1 MKFTPLF
8 PTGKRLLSSINNVFD
23 MARIES
29 GKMKA
34 DENYERVGEVV
45 DEIINTVSSE
55 AEERGILPFC
65 GEENGKLTG
74 ILGTV
79 LDTVQEKYEI
89 TIKAVHCF
97 TGVQMNEKL
106 QSGEIDI
113 AGSIIQDFYTQEQF
127 QVVLTD
133 AIFAITPVQNYNTRE
148 VLQCHL
154 R

>member
-1 MKFTPLF
+1 
-8 PTGKRLLSSINNVFD
+8 

-113 AGSIIQDFYTQEQF
+113 
-127 QVVLTD
+127 
-133 AIFAITPVQNYNTRE
+133 
-148 VLQCHL
+148 
-154 R
+154 